1 MKQVARIV
9 GLLKKEIWETR
20 PTDLP
25 RIRALSAR
33 SLRTALLAFRS
44 FRRNDSARTA
54 SVLTYYSIL
63 NFIPLLAV
71 VFAVAKGFGLRRV
84 IQGYVLQM
92 ADAAHFGPEMA
103 NQVILFSNSLLK
115 QARGGIIAGI
125 GTVLLLWTVISIL
138 GRIEDSF
145 NSIWEVKQP
154 RALIRKFSDYMSI
167 LVVAPILFAIS
178 TSATVVITG
187 QLKSITNEIS
197 FLGSLSTGMIVVI
210 KLLPYLA
217 TWVLLIVLYVVMPNT
232 KVSIRSGLL
241 AGIIAGTGFQIV
253 QFLYLKLQAAAS
265 GYGAIYGSFAAVPLF
280 LGWLQISWMIVL
292 FGAEIAHAAEYS
304 DTFGMHPDL
313 STVGAA
319 TRRFFVVRV
328 FHLMVKRFQSGE
340 SPLDARGMAGLLE
353 IPVKLVEGALG
364 SLKEMGFIIEV
375 VDEGRKNVFQPARPV
390 ENMTVGDVVK
400 AYDRSGDDVPPA
412 RSDEERERY
421 DRLRLASRPP
431 GSRED
436 AKLRDL

>member
-44 FRRNDSARTA
+44 FRRNDTARTA

-187 QLKSITNEIS
+187 QRLVDILRGLE
-197 FLGSLSTGMIVVI
+197 STTD
-210 KLLPYLA
+210 PRE
-217 TWVLLIVLYVVMPNT
+217 VLLLHPPVLNRT
-232 KVSIRSGLL
+232 LILACRSPVLRHQNNPARL
-241 AGIIAGTGFQIV
+241 AIQ
-253 QFLYLKLQAAAS
+253 
-265 GYGAIYGSFAAVPLF
+265 P
-280 LGWLQISWMIVL
+280 
-292 FGAEIAHAAEYS
+292 AHQ
-304 DTFGMHPDL
+304 MQ
-313 STVGAA
+313 
-319 TRRFFVVRV
+319 V
-328 FHLMVKRFQSGE
+328 FHPKVFFCRTDQT
-340 SPLDARGMAGLLE
+340 
-353 IPVKLVEGALG
+353 
-364 SLKEMGFIIEV
+364 
-375 VDEGRKNVFQPARPV
+375 RKWP
-390 ENMTVGDVVK
+390 
-400 AYDRSGDDVPPA
+400 
-412 RSDEERERY
+412 
-421 DRLRLASRPP
+421 RL
-431 GSRED
+431 
-436 AKLRDL
+436 